1 MLHHLVR
8 DMDQDIVRMSEQ
20 RIYIDNVFLRT
31 IPILEL
37 EFIIS
42 NTLPA
47 LRHSNLFSLTVF
59 CLKEIKIL

>member
-1 MLHHLVR
+1 MQLL
-8 DMDQDIVRMSEQ
+8 RMSEQ
-20 RIYIDNVFLRT
+20 RIYFDNVLLRT

-42 NTLPA
+42 DTGPTLS
-47 LRHSNLFSLTVF
+47 HSNLFSPTLF